1 MNRTRFPRRSVSR
14 AGLTLLEL
22 LAVIIGFVIIFS
34 LLAPGIVVSRGHSR
48 KLECANNLK
57 QLTLA
62 TINYATTHRG
72 RLPYLA
78 DDPPGRCDPSLT
90 GQYEIPRSVSF
101 HVALFPFIDQAGAIE
116 YIEAQETSEKAN
128 QALQVVLKGSY
139 KAFLCLENPDRRGSQ
154 GLNDYVANCGYGEF
168 AFSGRKILQLG
179 KAPHSASKF
188 DAWDR
193 DPSNGVSPLDK
204 KIARATGVFWI
215 PDTDGWQRS
224 IDDVVSGDGANQTIM
239 YSEKSGAGS
248 LLLAGTTAARCGFL
262 IGRSSIRFSGTA
274 TNYLEISYIPRP
286 FRFGINR
293 RGPTTAQPA
302 PTPSSNHKDSS
313 GSGLVNVSFCDG
325 HVASLSDGID
335 RVVYAQ
341 LLSPNGVQ
349 FGQTQVDKSEY

>member
-22 LAVIIGFVIIFS
+22 LAVIIGIVIIIS
-34 LLAPGIVVSRGHSR
+34 LLLPAVGRSRVHSR

-62 TINYATTHRG
+62 TTAYATTHRG

-78 DDPPGRCDPSLT
+78 DAPPGKCDPLLT
-90 GQYEIPRSVSF
+90 GPYEIPRLVSF
-101 HVALFPFIDQAGAIE
+101 HFALFPYLDNAGAIE
-116 YIEAQETSEKAN
+116 YIEQQVTAETAN
-128 QALQVVLKGSY
+128 QALQAVLNNRY
-139 KAFLCLENPDRRGSQ
+139 RAFLCYENPDRSGPQS
-154 GLNDYVANCGYGEF
+154 LNDYVANCGYGEF

-179 KAPHSASKF
+179 TAPHSASKF

-193 DPSNGVSPLDK
+193 DSSNGVSPLDK
-204 KIARATGVFWI
+204 KIARATGLFWI
-215 PDTDGWQRS
+215 PDSDGWQRS
-224 IDDVVSGDGANQTIM
+224 LNDVVSGDGSGQTIM
-239 YSEKSGAGS
+239 FSEKSNGGT
-248 LLLAGTTAARCGFL
+248 LLEAGTTAARCGFL
-262 IGRSSIRFSGTA
+262 IGRSSIKFSGTA
-274 TNYLEISYIPRP
+274 ANYLEISDIPRP

-293 RGPTTAQPA
+293 RGATTAQPA

-335 RVVYAQ
+335 PIVYAL

-349 FGQTQVDKSEY
+349 FGQRQVDDSEY